1 MPGMGIEVTLWRG
14 DGRRL
19 TGLPDPSGGTFDA
32 AGDFDSL
39 LDSSDLPVLG
49 SIDPYGET
57 TLNARH
63 AAGLIREVDSVL
75 DNPRG
80 GPEARGLRRLR
91 AMAEMCQTDQS
102 LTLRAVGD

>member
-1 MPGMGIEVTLWRG
+1 MGIEVTLRRG
-14 DGRRL
+14 DGQRV

-39 LDSSDLPVLG
+39 IESSDLPLLG

-57 TLNARH
+57 TLNARQS
-63 AAGLIREVDSVL
+63 AALIEEVDSAL
-75 DNPRG
+75 DNPRP

-91 AMAEMCQTDQS
+91 AMAEMCRTDAS
-102 LTLRAVGD
+102 LTLCVVGD